1 MPAFNY
7 TAYDGAGKIRK
18 GRLDAPSSLRAAEL
32 LADRGLVAVDIRE
45 AAARNGG
52 RKKPFTLSY
61 HGLFCRGLSAYLKRG
76 VPLAEALKFLSRHS
90 SNKRVAGA
98 CLHLH
103 EGVLGGVRLSS
114 ALEETGLFRED
125 LLRIVESGEK
135 TSALPAVLEQ
145 AAALYAMQDG
155 MRRKIRSA
163 LAYPLAMTAVGA
175 AVVAFL
181 LTYVVPRLAGL
192 FADMGQALPL
202 PTRILLGLSAFLSD
216 WGIPLLVFLAAI
228 IYWAGRRGK
237 TFKLPFF
244 RAIGENLALS
254 LVMTHLRTLLAS
266 GIPLVQALPMAA
278 SMDGRYGERWTEAAR
293 LVKEGHRFDRALE
306 RLGAVS
312 EETVY
317 ILRIGEL
324 AGDLPGAIDQVAEM
338 NWEEARDRMER
349 AATLAEPLLVLCLG
363 AAVGFVVIAI
373 LLPIFDLSGLVG

>member
-1 MPAFNY
+1 MPAFSY
-7 TAYDGAGKIRK
+7 TAYDGDGKIRK
-18 GRLDAPSSLRAAEL
+18 GSLDAPSSLRAAEI
-32 LADRGLVAVDIRE
+32 LADQGLVAVDIQE
-45 AAARNGG
+45 AAGRKEG
-52 RKKPFTLSY
+52 RKKPFTLAY

-90 SNKRVAGA
+90 SDRRVAGA
-98 CLHLH
+98 CLGLH
-103 EGVLGGVRLSS
+103 EGVQGGMRLSA
-114 ALEETGLFRED
+114 ALGETGLFRED

-135 TSALPAVLEQ
+135 TSALPNVLEQ
-145 AAALYAMQDG
+145 AAALYAMEDG
-155 MRRKIRSA
+155 MRRKIRSD
-163 LAYPLAMTAVGA
+163 LTYPLAMTAVGA

-181 LTYVVPRLAGL
+181 LTYVVPRLAEL
-192 FADMGQALPL
+192 FSDMGQALPL
-202 PTRILLGLSAFLSD
+202 PTQILLGMSDLLSD
-216 WGIPLLVFLAAI
+216 WWAPLLVLLAGLV
-228 IYWAGRRGK
+228 YWVRHRKK
-237 TFKLPFF
+237 TLKLPFF

-254 LVMTHLRTLLAS
+254 LVMTHLKTLLSS

-278 SMDGRYGERWTEAAR
+278 SMDSRSERWTEAAR
-293 LVKEGHRFDRALE
+293 LVKEGYRFDRALE

-324 AGDLPGAIDQVAEM
+324 GGDLTGAVSQVAEM